1 MTDEHRISIDHVRA
15 VGLCVNG
22 TRTWFA
28 RHDLDFR
35 AFLRDGVDAQT
46 LLRTGD
52 AMAQRVVEHAS
63 QKQSGNGQDTNK
75 QVSRQQANSQ
85 GPV

>member
-1 MTDEHRISIDHVRA
+1 MSTETVITIDHVRA

-35 AFLRDGVDAQT
+35 AFLRDGCDAEI
-46 LLRTGD
+46 LLSTGD
-52 AMAQRVVEHAS
+52 AMAVKVVDFARARI
-63 QKQSGNGQDTNK
+63 
-75 QVSRQQANSQ
+75 RQEQY
-85 GPV
+85 